1 MKKARFVKAAVA
13 VLSLSFVLATPA
25 NAVDLAGSGASFPA
39 GLIEG
44 CKADFAKSS
53 THTYQYLSNSS
64 GDGRNAAVAGTGN
77 FWFSDGVFPA
87 ASKPATMKHAP
98 IVAGPIGILYNLNGN
113 AGKTLSLSA
122 DTIAD
127 IFGGKITKWN
137 DPAIVKDANRTVTTT
152 TYVTKNGVIVKN
164 ADGTNK
170 VLRTKTSKISFTLP
184 NRPIKVVYRSDK
196 SGTTLNFVNYLI
208 GAPKA
213 SLGWASADVFS
224 TAIKGTAAAP
234 FSSVDAPGNLG
245 RFVGRGSSL
254 GVANEVKTT
263 VDSIGYA
270 EPSYAGGASRVA
282 SVYNASGSLVD
293 PLTPG
298 AVSSFLAAGSVGSAE
313 TTYTGVAGTSE
324 GTFKF
329 NYKTTEKGAYPISI
343 VSYLIFDTAYASAS
357 TAAAVKEMANF
368 ILSPACADTKG
379 GALGFAVLTGTAKTV
394 ADKMIAQIGSK

>member
-39 GLIEG
+39 QLIEG
-44 CKADFAKSS
+44 CKAGFAKST
-53 THTYQYLSNSS
+53 THTYQYLSSSS
-64 GDGRNAAVAGTGN
+64 GTGQAAAVAGTGN

-87 ASKPATMKHAP
+87 ATKPASLKHAP

-113 AGKTLSLSA
+113 SGKTLSLSA
-122 DTIAD
+122 NTIAG

-184 NRPIKVVYRSDK
+184 NRPIKVVYRSDN
-196 SGTTLNFVNYLI
+196 SGTTTNFVSYLK
-208 GAPKA
+208 GAT
-213 SLGWASADVFS
+213 SSDLGWTQSGVFT
-224 TAIKGTAAAP
+224 TAIKG
-234 FSSVDAPGNLG
+234 FSSADAAGNLG
-245 RFVGRGSSL
+245 RFLGRGSSL
-254 GVANEVKTT
+254 GVANEVKQT

-270 EPSYAGGASRVA
+270 EPSYAGERARVA

-293 PLTPG
+293 PKTPG
-298 AVSSFLAAGSVGSAE
+298 AVASFLASAKTGTEEAKYSGIAGSAE
-313 TTYTGVAGTSE
+313 GTY
-324 GTFKF
+324 KF
-329 NYKTTEKGAYPISI
+329 DYKTTEKGAYPISI
-343 VSYLIFDTAYASAS
+343 VSYLVFNTEYSSAS
-357 TAAAVKEMANF
+357 TAAAVKELANY
-368 ILSPACADTKG
+368 ILSPACAETIGSDF
-379 GALGFAVLTGTAKTV
+379 GFAVITGTAKAT
-394 ADKMIAQIGSK
+394 AEKMIAQIGSK

>member
-39 GLIEG
+39 ALIEG
-44 CKADFAKSS
+44 CKAGFAKST
-53 THTYQYLSNSS
+53 THTYQYLSDSS
-64 GDGRNAAVAGTGN
+64 GFGQRQAIAGTGN

-87 ASKPATMKHAP
+87 ATKPATMKHAP

-122 DTIAD
+122 ATIAD
-127 IFGGKITKWN
+127 IFAGKITKWN

-170 VLRTKTSKISFTLP
+170 VLRTKTTKISFTLP
-184 NRPIKVVYRSDK
+184 NRPIKVVYRSDNSGSTTNFVAYLK
-196 SGTTLNFVNYLI
+196 GAPATDLGWTQSGTFT
-208 GAPKA
+208 
-213 SLGWASADVFS
+213 
-224 TAIKGTAAAP
+224 TAIAGTGKT
-234 FSSVDAPGNLG
+234 VNDAGNLG
-245 RFVGRGSSL
+245 RYVGRGNSL
-254 GVANEVKTT
+254 GVANEVKGT

-298 AVSSFLAAGSVGSAE
+298 AVASFLAAAQTGSAE
-313 TTYTGVAGTSE
+313 TTYSGVGGTAE
-324 GTFKF
+324 GTYKF

-343 VSYLIFDTAYASAS
+343 VSYLVFDTAYSSAA
-357 TAAAVKEMANF
+357 TAAAVKELANY
-368 ILSPACADTKG
+368 ILSPACAQDV
-379 GALGFAVLTGTAKTV
+379 GAAFGFAVITGSAKATAE
-394 ADKMIAQIGSK
+394 KMIAQIGSK